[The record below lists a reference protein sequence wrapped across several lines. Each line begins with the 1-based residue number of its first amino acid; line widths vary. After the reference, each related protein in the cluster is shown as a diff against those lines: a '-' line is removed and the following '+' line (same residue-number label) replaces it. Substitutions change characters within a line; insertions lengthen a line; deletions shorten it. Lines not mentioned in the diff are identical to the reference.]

1 MNENTMK
8 KNAVNSIPSEDPM
21 LLINLLP
28 IGKENSISRKR
39 LANELG
45 LTERD
50 TSRRVHDLRA
60 AGFIILSGS
69 QGYYIAS
76 DKAEVKEFYVTMR
89 KRAVSLLSVLKT
101 TRKYLEAEEQNE

>member
-1 MNENTMK
+1 MSEINMK
-8 KNAVNSIPSEDPM
+8 MDAADCILSDELR
-21 LLINLLP
+21 LLIELRP
-28 IGKENSISRKR
+28 VGKENSITRKR

-69 QGYYIAS
+69 QGYYIAT
-76 DKAEVKEFYVTMR
+76 DKSEVKEFYVTMR

-101 TRKYLEAEEQNE
+101 TRKFLEAEEQNE